1 MPHVNIQYSA
11 NLGPE
16 AGMDALCL
24 ALAEVLV
31 AQRDGKGERVFPIG
45 GTRVLAYP
53 APHFAV
59 ADGQGDRAFVY
70 LQVRIAPGRER
81 ALVTAAGEA
90 MMAVVRSHFASL
102 FAAGRGIGITLQIDE
117 GAPVF
122 DAKHS
127 TLHSL
132 FAGK

>member
-1 MPHVNIQYSA
+1 MPHVNIQYTA

-16 AGMDALCL
+16 AGMDGLCRT
-24 ALAEVLV
+24 LAEVIG
-31 AQRDGKGERVFPIG
+31 AQRDGAGARVFPIG

-59 ADGQGDRAFVY
+59 ADGQPDRCFVY
-70 LQVRIAPGRER
+70 LQVRIAPGRQR
-81 ALVTAAGEA
+81 ALVTAMGEA
-90 MMAVVRSHFASL
+90 LIAAVKAHFAPI
-102 FAAGRGIGITLQIDE
+102 FAARPIGITLQIDE
-117 GAPVF
+117 GEPVF

-127 TLHSL
+127 TLHPL

>member
-16 AGMDALCL
+16 AGMDALCMT
-24 ALAEVLV
+24 LAEVIV
-31 AQRDGKGERVFPIG
+31 AQRDAKGERVFPIG

-53 APHFAV
+53 APHYAV
-59 ADGQGDRAFVY
+59 ADGRPDRAFVY

-90 MMAVVRSHFASL
+90 MMAAVRSHFATL
-102 FAAGRGIGITLQIDE
+102 FATRAIGITLQIDE

-132 FAGK
+132 FAGR